1 METPELPFP
10 GHILGTWQVFLA
22 VLEWQSIRSA
32 AFHKGTSKCWAGT
45 REWPCFPRAVAFVFQ
60 GLGVVVTS
68 VLTSSSFSTF
78 SHAFEHCWVGSN
90 LEDIGQEQGICLS
103 F

>member
-32 AFHKGTSKCWAGT
+32 AFHNKGTEDCWEGT
-45 REWPCFPRAVAFVFQ
+45 RVALFAK
-60 GLGVVVTS
+60 T
-68 VLTSSSFSTF
+68 
-78 SHAFEHCWVGSN
+78 SN
-90 LEDIGQEQGICLS
+90 LLLS
-103 F
+103 GV